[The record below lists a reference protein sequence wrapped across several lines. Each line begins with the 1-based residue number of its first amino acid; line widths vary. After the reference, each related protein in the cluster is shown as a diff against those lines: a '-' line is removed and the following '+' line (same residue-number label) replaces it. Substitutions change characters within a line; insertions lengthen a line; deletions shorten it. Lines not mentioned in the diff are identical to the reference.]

1 MRSFPLVPALCCLFS
16 SLGFSAAP
24 STKDADAANQL
35 SEGVTYGGPTLS
47 DDAMH
52 IQLGADYILWL
63 VTQEGLNTAFNNITG
78 TSNVPP
84 VPGMGTTY
92 EPHFRVRSGFK
103 VHADVV
109 LKENE
114 KVDLFLQYTWLATN
128 TNSVTN
134 NTNSN
139 FTYPSIYVAP
149 IDDSQSTDT
158 TLGYVISTTTSY
170 QLYYNVLDFEIGR
183 YSSLAKNIFLFRP
196 FWGIR
201 GTWQKVNWNTS
212 YYGEVEDPDSPG
224 LTTRSVLTQQKTNGA
239 GVRGGL
245 NLAWNLSPN
254 NHILQNLKILG
265 TMAVSGIYGAT
276 TVSYQTGE
284 IKNRQFVTYQYTQ
297 DRIYRITPVIDL
309 AVGLGWDYNFG
320 GDCDDRYNVEVH
332 ALWDTQSWI
341 NFGRFTV
348 PSYYNNGTNNMT
360 VQGLT
365 IGLSLTF

>member
-1 MRSFPLVPALCCLFS
+1 MRSFSFLPALCCLFS
-16 SLGFSAAP
+16 SLGFSATA
-24 STKDADAANQL
+24 SNKDVDAAPQL
-35 SEGVTYGGPTLS
+35 SEGVTYGGPILN

-63 VTQEGLNTAFNNITG
+63 VTQEGLNTAFNNSLLNSSTPY
-78 TSNVPP
+78 SNINQ
-84 VPGMGTTY
+84 MGTTY
-92 EPHFRVRSGFK
+92 GPHFKVRSGFK
-103 VHADVV
+103 VHADIA
-109 LKENE
+109 LKESE
-114 KVDLFLQYTWLATN
+114 KVDLFLQYIWLATN

-134 NTNSN
+134 NTDVNLTVSL
-139 FTYPSIYVAP
+139 
-149 IDDSQSTDT
+149 DSALNNIS
-158 TLGYVISTTTSY
+158 STTTSY

-201 GTWQKVNWNTS
+201 GTWQKVNWNS
-212 YYGEVEDPDSPG
+212 SNYGSAIDDTAATFS
-224 LTTRSVLTQQKTNGA
+224 TRQTLTQQKMNGA

-254 NHILQNLKILG
+254 NNILQNLKILG

-276 TVSYQTGE
+276 TVTCQFGE
-284 IKNRQFVTYQYTQ
+284 TINGQFETYEYSQ

-309 AVGLGWDYNFG
+309 AVGLGWDYTFG
-320 GDCDDRYNVEVH
+320 GDCNDRYNVEVH

-341 NFGRFTV
+341 SFGRFHAAGF
-348 PSYYNNGTNNMT
+348 SLSDGANGNMT

-365 IGLSLTF
+365 VGLSLTF

>member
-1 MRSFPLVPALCCLFS
+1 MRSFSYIPALCCLFS
-16 SLGFSAAP
+16 SLGFSLAT
-24 STKDADAANQL
+24 STKDVEAAPQL
-35 SEGVTYGGPTLS
+35 SEGVAYGGPILN

-63 VTQEGLNTAFNNITG
+63 VTQEGLNTAINNTLLSDTTG
-78 TSNVPP
+78 P
-84 VPGMGTTY
+84 VTGMGTTY
-92 EPHFRVRSGFK
+92 NPHFKVRSGFK
-103 VHADVV
+103 VHADIA
-109 LKENE
+109 LKESE
-114 KVDLFLQYTWLATN
+114 KVDLFLQYIWLATN

-134 NTNSN
+134 NTNFN
-139 FTYPSIYVAP
+139 FTLSL
-149 IDDSQSTDT
+149 DSDPDN
-158 TLGYVISTTTSY
+158 ISSVTTSY

-212 YYGEVEDPDSPG
+212 TYGTSINDDTLLS
-224 LTTRSVLTQQKTNGA
+224 TRQTITQQKTNGA

-254 NHILQNLKILG
+254 NNILQNLKILG
-265 TMAVSGIYGAT
+265 TMAFSGIYGAT
-276 TVSYQTGE
+276 TVNCQFGE
-284 IKNRQFVTYQYTQ
+284 TLNRQFTTYEYSQ

-320 GDCDDRYNVEVH
+320 GDCNDRYNVEVH

-341 NFGRFTV
+341 NFGRFHAAGK
-348 PSYYNNGTNNMT
+348 SLSDGANGNMT

-365 IGLSLTF
+365 VGLSLTF